1 MNYELFIARRLRLSE
16 KGHRGL
22 SPSIIIAIAGIAL
35 SIMVMMLA
43 MSIVFGFK
51 KEIRNKVTGF
61 DSQVTIYPASYGADD
76 RNDYVRLV
84 AGTGK
89 RYTRDWPF

>member
-1 MNYELFIARRLRLSE
+1 
-16 KGHRGL
+16 
-22 SPSIIIAIAGIAL
+22 
-35 SIMVMMLA
+35 MVMMLA

-76 RNDYVRLV
+76 RNDYVDLSPELESVIRETGLFDTPVLVIRSRRLL
-84 AGTGK
+84 
-89 RYTRDWPF
+89 RPIQPFRL